1 VKDAVKDAPLGSAEI
16 LRILMN
22 SHAPVLQLV
31 TQKRTS
37 AVFEASG
44 ANSVRSA
51 LVDAPAG
58 LTSSRLVL
66 TLDGAAQAPAPFEVV
81 LESLP
86 VGGKVSVDLSR
97 FTLPLSVLTGHTE
110 RMQVELRAELR
121 DSQDAVLAS
130 ARAQIEVMPRTHW
143 YGLMGAWDTIAAF
156 VTPNAVAVSDV
167 LVDASR
173 RLETRTKSSSLDG
186 YQSGSPEKA
195 LRIAEACCEAL
206 AARVSN
212 YVSGAIRFDEQ
223 GQRLRTIAEVLHE
236 RMGNCVDMAC
246 ACASLFERAGLHPLL
261 IMGAGHAIVGFFAI
275 DEHFPEPYHT
285 GVSRISNRV
294 FLGELRVLDATVL
307 TQANGSFAAAI
318 TAGEQWLESVSH
330 EALHVVDIRATRN
343 SGVHPLPEKLE
354 ERGIGKS
361 LVREIRE
368 SELPARG
375 PVQIDEPTWTE
386 RSKPER
392 NLERWVKQLLDLTL
406 RNRLLNDRWEKLGV
420 PLLAEGDD
428 ALAAIE
434 DELAKERKLHLLP
447 CPELVESIGWKETS
461 EQLRKGWLGTR
472 IAAQSLYERTT
483 KIAREGRSSLEESGA
498 RSLYVAIGF
507 LEFSVDGKPGKF
519 LAPLLLVPVD
529 LERVSRT
536 EGYRVV
542 PVKDDTVTNAALAEY
557 MRQVHKVELDLD
569 AELPE
574 DDHGVD
580 VRQLLARVRSAVRDV
595 RGCTVKP
602 LAKLGTWQFRKLP
615 LVQELQRRRKD
626 LLAHPLVSTLLG
638 VPASEPQRRA
648 IPTPDSVER
657 EVRRRDMRLPLPAD
671 SSQVAA
677 VLAAMSDTTFVL
689 QGPPGT
695 GKSQTITNLLCEALV
710 RGKRVLFLAE
720 KSAALEVVAKRLAKA
735 GLAEWALNLHPSE
748 ANRTRF
754 LAQIKQGFDAVDGRA
769 ANGARR
775 FHERGE
781 ALDRAC
787 ADLAR
792 VKLLLHDA
800 PEEQVPLQ
808 EAIDL
813 AIAARRELGSQPLRL
828 DGALAT
834 PLARSQLREVGE
846 LAQRLGLAAEQV
858 GAETAT
864 ALHDLPLVR
873 ALTDEQA
880 QAAAGHVS
888 ELHRATQSVESA
900 SRSLAQILSV
910 PAPVDAAGA
919 RRIAATAQFLAEES
933 RANALCAEALSSR
946 SPSAEFESLERAL
959 ALEEAA
965 QAARS
970 DLKASWEDSALSLPL
985 PALQRELREAREQF
999 FISAWFTRRRVR
1011 KQLVPHAKS
1020 VLRGDLAGLD
1030 GAVAGLIRVKTA
1042 LDALQPH
1049 APILEKLAGAAGSV
1063 DVAAAR
1069 TRLAEA
1075 KVLYAHLRESDPALL
1090 SALAGR
1096 AGSLSGSAQVASGY
1110 RTLEQPLRSL
1120 DQQRATAAAS
1130 LGLGTLAEDGSF
1142 ADQAAQLER
1151 WLGQRSNWDIWSRY
1165 CAERVVARQ
1174 RGLAPLAQSLEQG
1187 ALHPRRASVAAR
1199 AGALQAWIEARL
1211 RREVELATC
1220 SGDRA
1225 TELRLVL
1232 QRCVDEYSEGASAA
1246 VECVVRDRARAFFD
1260 APDSA
1265 RYDAARA
1272 LQNLRSLQG
1281 VRRTIRHLMHQTGPA
1296 LLELKPL
1303 VLASPLSAAQF
1314 LPPDFPKFDLVV
1326 IDEASQVPV
1335 WDAACALARGKHAV
1349 VVGDSK
1355 QLPPTSF
1362 FGLRADEDEEELEQG
1377 ELHESVLDGC
1387 AGAALPQLSLL
1398 WHYRSRDERLIE
1410 FANRRSYNASLQT
1423 FPAPASSHPNL
1434 GVEFRL
1440 VKGTYDRA
1448 GTATNEIE
1456 ARAVVAEVVRRLSDD
1471 DACSA
1476 NRSIGVVTFS
1486 VAQQQLVADLLDE
1499 ALDANPRAS
1508 ARRDEAAASGEDLFV
1523 KNLESVQGDERA
1535 TMLFSIGYGPDA
1547 QGKIYYNFGPL
1558 GLAGGERRLNVAITR
1573 AKEKVIVF
1581 SSMRAS
1587 QLDPVRC
1594 RARGVQDLRS
1604 YLEYA
1609 ELGVVPLLPS
1619 ESGARREIAPSSIE
1633 IELAERLRARGWK
1646 VDLHVGR
1653 SRDYRISLA
1662 LADARE
1668 PERWVLG
1675 VELDGAHWAN
1685 APTTLDREI
1694 VRASVLSGL
1703 GWRIV
1708 RVATVDCWRDLE
1720 RVVAKIDTWARAPI
1734 S

>member
-1 VKDAVKDAPLGSAEI
+1 
-16 LRILMN
+16 MN
-22 SHAPVLQLV
+22 SDAPVLQLV

-51 LVDAPAG
+51 LIDAPAG
-58 LTSSRLVL
+58 LPSSRLVL

-81 LESLP
+81 LESIP

-246 ACASLFERAGLHPLL
+246 ACASLFERAGLHPVL

-294 FLGELRVLDATVL
+294 LLGELRVFDATVL

-318 TAGEQWLESVSH
+318 TVGESWLQTEGQ
-330 EALHVVDIRATRN
+330 EALHVVDIRAARN

-420 PLLAEGDD
+420 PLLAEGDE

-434 DELAKERKLHLLP
+434 DELAKERKLRLLP
-447 CPELVESIGWKETS
+447 CPELVESIGEKETS
-461 EQLRKGWLGTR
+461 EQLRKGWLATR
-472 IAAQSLYERTT
+472 ISQGALYERTT

-507 LEFSVDGKPGKF
+507 LEFQVEGKPGKF
-519 LAPLLLVPVD
+519 LAPLLLVPVE

-542 PVKDDTVTNAALAEY
+542 PVKDDTVTNAALSEY

-580 VRQLLARVRSAVRDV
+580 VRQLLARVRAAVRDV

-626 LLAHPLVSTLLG
+626 LLSHPLVSTLLG
-638 VPASEPQRRA
+638 VPSSEPQRRA
-648 IPTPDSVER
+648 IPTPQSVER
-657 EVRRRDMRLPLPAD
+657 DVRRRDMRLPLPAD
-671 SSQVAA
+671 SSQLAA
-677 VLAAMSDTTFVL
+677 VLAAMSETTFVL

-735 GLAEWALNLHPSE
+735 GLGEWALNLHPSE
-748 ANRTRF
+748 ATRTRF

-800 PEEQVPLQ
+800 PEDQLPLQ

-813 AIAARRELGSQPLRL
+813 AIAARRELGSTPLRL
-828 DGALAT
+828 DGALAN
-834 PLARSQLREVGE
+834 PLARAQLRELGD
-846 LAQRLGLAAEQV
+846 LAHRLGLAAEQV
-858 GAETAT
+858 STETAA
-864 ALHDLPLVR
+864 ALQDLPLTR
-873 ALTDEQA
+873 SLTDEQA

-888 ELHRATQSVESA
+888 ELRTGTQGVESA
-900 SRSLAQILSV
+900 SRALAQLLGV
-910 PAPVDAAGA
+910 PAPIDAAGA
-919 RRIAATAQFLAEES
+919 RRLAAAALFIADES
-933 RANALCAEALSSR
+933 RANVLCAEALSSR
-946 SPSAEFESLERAL
+946 TPGAEFESLERAL

-965 QAARS
+965 QTARAE
-970 DLKASWEDSALSLPL
+970 LAASWEVSALSLPL
-985 PALQRELREAREQF
+985 SELQRSLREARDQF
-999 FISAWFTRRRVR
+999 FISAWFTRRRIR
-1011 KQLVPHAKS
+1011 KQLVPHAKGVPPS
-1020 VLRGDLAGLD
+1020 ELAGLES
-1030 GAVAGLIRVKTA
+1030 AIALLIRVKTA
-1042 LDALQPH
+1042 FDALQPH
-1049 APILEKLAGAAGSV
+1049 ARVLEKLAGAVGRV
-1063 DVAAAR
+1063 DVVSAR
-1069 TRLAEA
+1069 ARLVEA
-1075 KVLYAHLRESDPALL
+1075 QTLHAHLREYDPALL
-1090 SALAGR
+1090 TALAGR
-1096 AGSLSGSAQVASGY
+1096 AASLSGSAQIAAGY

-1120 DQQRATAAAS
+1120 EQQRAAAAAS
-1130 LGLGTLAEDGSF
+1130 LGLGSLPELGSF
-1142 ADQAAQLER
+1142 AEQASQLER
-1151 WLGQRSNWDIWSRY
+1151 WLGQRSDWDVWSRY
-1165 CAERVVARQ
+1165 CAERAVARE
-1174 RGLAPLAQSLEQG
+1174 RGLAPLAQALEQG
-1187 ALHPRRASVAAR
+1187 ALNPRRASVAAR
-1199 AGALQAWIEARL
+1199 AGALQAWVETRL

-1220 SGDRA
+1220 SGERA
-1225 TELRLVL
+1225 AELRLVL
-1232 QRCVDEYSEGASAA
+1232 QRCIDEYSEGASAA

-1265 RYDAARA
+1265 RYEAARA

-1281 VRRTIRHLMHQTGPA
+1281 VRRTIRHLMNQTGPA

-1314 LPPDFPKFDLVV
+1314 LPPEFPKFDLVV

-1362 FGLRADEDEEELEQG
+1362 FGLRAEEEEEELEQG

-1440 VKGTYDRA
+1440 VKGIYDRA

-1456 ARAVVAEVVRRLSDD
+1456 AREVVAEVVRRLSDD
-1471 DACSA
+1471 DACAA

-1508 ARRDEAAASGEDLFV
+1508 ARREEAAAGGEDLFV

-1581 SSMRAS
+1581 SSMRAA
-1587 QLDPVRC
+1587 QLDPARC
-1594 RARGVQDLRS
+1594 RARGVQDLRG

-1619 ESGARREIAPSSIE
+1619 ESGGRREIAPSSIE

-1662 LADARE
+1662 LAEARQ
-1668 PERWVLG
+1668 PDRWVLG

-1720 RVVAKIDTWARAPI
+1720 RVVAKIDAAARAVP